1 MDIRFL
7 NFDVAKGGIQHRLF
21 VRAGDVKS
29 RTVKATFHSGG
40 ERIPFSS
47 AYLRMITADGA
58 EKLNECTV
66 ADGSLSYTFKSEEL
80 APGEAVCEFVLISS
94 DGGEMTSPKFT
105 VVSEALLYNGEGAE
119 SSDEYEAYIAALMK
133 IDNLTASVVG
143 GDVPTVDV
151 SENEG
156 GGIHLAFALPRGEDG
171 AIFTPSVNA
180 DGELSWSNDKGLP
193 NPPTIKVR
201 GSNGYTPVK
210 GKDYFDGKDGYTPER
225 GVDYWTDADKEAIK
239 VYINEQIGNIDE
251 ALDNIIAL
259 QGSYMEGDR

>member
-1 MDIRFL
+1 MEIRQL

-21 VRAGDVKS
+21 VRAGDIKS

-58 EKLNECTV
+58 EKFNECAV
-66 ADGSLSYTFKSEEL
+66 SDGDLSYTFKSEEL

-119 SSDEYEAYIAALMK
+119 SSDEYAAYIAALMK

-156 GGIHLAFALPRGEDG
+156 GGIHLAFALPRGEKGEDG
-171 AIFTPSVNA
+171 KDGTDGKNGA
-180 DGELSWSNDKGLP
+180 DGKD
-193 NPPTIKVR
+193 
-201 GSNGYTPVK
+201 
-210 GKDYFDGKDGYTPER
+210 GKDGIDGKDGYTPER